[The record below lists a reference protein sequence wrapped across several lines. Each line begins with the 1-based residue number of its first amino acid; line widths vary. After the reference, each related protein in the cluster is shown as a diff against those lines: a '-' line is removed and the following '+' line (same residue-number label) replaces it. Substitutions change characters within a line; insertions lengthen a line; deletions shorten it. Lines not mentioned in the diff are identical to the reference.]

1 MDEYWVIEN
10 KCQPCALNA
19 PHSSTKNKFTE
30 PPSTQWHIR
39 GANYLSDR
47 KKVPSKHAAFKIVGI
62 NVFRTN
68 TALYDAGSHIGSLKR
83 YMEAHPKDY
92 FIVVSWILP
101 GPPYHTVVQL
111 LKRTLPEGEDPA
123 FDFSLKSFISGDAKY
138 RNDRFKFLC
147 LVKEAPW
154 ALKVAVSSLGG
165 ERPVLVG
172 NKLETRSFI
181 GPNYLEMDVNVASSK
196 VAVMLNTVI
205 IRASAALTVDMAF
218 TIEGLTPQELPERV
232 LGTWRW
238 VNCSIDQIAV
248 VVDDDGEIIALDVS
262 RPYIASLQSIEVE
275 DAIRESANNSD
286 LTDSATDRGD

>member
-1 MDEYWVIEN
+1 MDDCWVIEN

-19 PHSSTKNKFTE
+19 SPATTKNKFTE
-30 PPSTQWHIR
+30 PPSSQWHIR
-39 GANYLSDR
+39 GANYLADR
-47 KKVPSKHAAFKIVGI
+47 KKVPSKNAAFKIIGI

-68 TALYDAGSHIGSLKR
+68 SALYDAGSHIECLKR
-83 YMEAHPKDY
+83 YIDDHPKDF
-92 FIVVSWILP
+92 FIVCAWILP

-111 LKRTLPEGEDPA
+111 LKRTLPEGEDKA
-123 FDFSLKSFISGDAKY
+123 FDFALSTFLNGDAKY

-172 NKLETRSFI
+172 NKLETRSFV
-181 GPNYLEMDVNVASSK
+181 GKNYLEMDINVASSK
-196 VAVMLNTVI
+196 VAVMLNSVI

-238 VNCSIDQIAV
+238 INCSIDQIAV
-248 VVDDDGEIIALDVS
+248 VVDDDGEISSMDIS
-262 RPYIASLQSIEVE
+262 RPYIASLQNVEVE
-275 DAIRESANNSD
+275 DAMRESANNSD